1 MLLPLDWGGWGW
13 GWSGRGEKGGGGE
26 EEGWELGGFPC
37 ESNTYLRWYLWVW
50 NTEGAGR

>member
-26 EEGWELGGFPC
+26 EEGWELGGI
-37 ESNTYLRWYLWVW
+37 SL
-50 NTEGAGR
+50 

>member
-26 EEGWELGGFPC
+26 EEGWELGGDF
-37 ESNTYLRWYLWVW
+37 LVKAILI
-50 NTEGAGR
+50 